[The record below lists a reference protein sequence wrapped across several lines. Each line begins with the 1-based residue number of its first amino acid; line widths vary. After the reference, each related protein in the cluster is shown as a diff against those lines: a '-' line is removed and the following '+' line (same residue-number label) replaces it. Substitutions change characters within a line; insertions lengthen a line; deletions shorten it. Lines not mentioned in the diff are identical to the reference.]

1 MFGTVGFLVNKE
13 MDQQKSKGKD
23 FNHPYFQAAT
33 MFIGES
39 FCFIVYHLFIKSKSN
54 QKETLKAS
62 PLLKRKDTLYNKL
75 GSFIFIIPAF
85 FDLMGSTLSFI
96 GLVFSAASVAQMLSS
111 ASIAIVAINSVVIL
125 KRKIFRHQVL
135 GGIITTIGVVI
146 VGITSILFQAPSAP
160 NPALGIVLLMI
171 GELFGGWNLVSEEL
185 LMMKINT
192 DPMLAIGT
200 EGICGLGLYLILL
213 PILYVIPCNLDICVN
228 GRVEDTPFAFEQI
241 SSNNL
246 LLFAW
251 IGTIFTAASYN
262 WCGISTTRYVGSLTR
277 CVISTARNVLVWL
290 ISILLGWEVFL
301 WPQLIGFVL
310 LAFGTLLYNE
320 IIILPCWGFKEAV
333 NNHRIDRE
341 NINKQYTENSSDKTY
356 DTIHSTND
364 EIKDEK
370 VSIN

>member
-1 MFGTVGFLVNKE
+1 MNRYFIYLFMLGTLMFGTVGFLVNKE

-171 GELFGGWNLVSEEL
+171 GELFGG
-185 LMMKINT
+185 
-192 DPMLAIGT
+192 
-200 EGICGLGLYLILL
+200 
-213 PILYVIPCNLDICVN
+213 
-228 GRVEDTPFAFEQI
+228 
-241 SSNNL
+241 
-246 LLFAW
+246 
-251 IGTIFTAASYN
+251 
-262 WCGISTTRYVGSLTR
+262 
-277 CVISTARNVLVWL
+277 
-290 ISILLGWEVFL
+290 
-301 WPQLIGFVL
+301 
-310 LAFGTLLYNE
+310 
-320 IIILPCWGFKEAV
+320 
-333 NNHRIDRE
+333 
-341 NINKQYTENSSDKTY
+341 
-356 DTIHSTND
+356 
-364 EIKDEK
+364 
-370 VSIN
+370 